1 LLQSRYM
8 GLATITTP
16 TIIPQADHGIRR
28 EQISAAALKVLDS
41 LHQGGFK
48 AFLVGGGV
56 RDLLL
61 DLHPKDFDV
70 ATDAL
75 PDEVKELFGRSC
87 RLIGRRFRLAHV
99 RMGREIVE
107 VATFRGATL
116 EAEEGVDK
124 SPGDNDGKGKGDDKN
139 AGVMVNGSGR
149 IVRDNVYGNLEQ
161 DAWRRDF
168 TVNALYYNIDDNSL
182 VDYTGGLVDL
192 QQRKLRIIGD
202 PMIRY
207 REDPVRM
214 LRALR
219 FAAKLDFSLDRDCE
233 VAIDKCA
240 DLLHDIPP
248 ARLYDETLKL
258 FMTGYGLK
266 SYEQMQQYRL
276 FEYICPETAACID
289 DLEDESGMVAR
300 FVRQALANTDARIK
314 SGKAVTPAFLFAALL
329 WEPVRRDSKAIEAQG
344 LGAVQAIDSAGLD
357 VLTRQVEQVALP
369 RRYSLVAREIWAL
382 QPRLLQP
389 QGRKAEEIM
398 VRLRFRAAYDFLLL
412 RAESG
417 EQVAGIAG
425 WWTKFIDA
433 GDDER
438 VQLLEQHSRPAT
450 ANPKKRRKR
459 RRRSRPRQRTQAQPV

>member
-1 LLQSRYM
+1 MLLSRYM
-8 GLATITTP
+8 GLGTITTA
-16 TIIPQADHGIRR
+16 TIIPQAEHGIRR

-41 LHQGGFK
+41 LHRGGFK

-107 VATFRGATL
+107 VATFRGASMDDDEEDDS
-116 EAEEGVDK
+116 EAAASEG
-124 SPGDNDGKGKGDDKN
+124 N
-139 AGVMVNGSGR
+139 AEKVMVNGSGR

-168 TVNALYYNIDDNSL
+168 TVNALYYNIEDNSL
-182 VDYTGGLVDL
+182 VDYTGGLGDL
-192 QQRKLRIIGD
+192 QERRLRIIGD

-219 FAAKLDFSLDRDCE
+219 FAAKLDFSLDRDSE
-233 VAIDKCA
+233 FAIDKCA

-266 SYEQMQQYRL
+266 SYEQMQRYRL

-289 DLEDESGMVAR
+289 DLEDESGLVAR
-300 FVRQALANTDARIK
+300 FVRQALANTDERIK
-314 SGKAVTPAFLFAALL
+314 AGKAVTPAFLFAALL

-369 RRYSLVAREIWAL
+369 RRYSLVAREIWCL
-382 QPRLLQP
+382 QPRLLVP
-389 QGRKAEEIM
+389 QNRKAEELM
-398 VRLRFRAAYDFLLL
+398 TRPRFRAAYDFLLL

-417 EQVAGIAG
+417 EQLGGVAG

-433 GDDER
+433 NEEER
-438 VQLLEQHSRPAT
+438 VQLLEQHTRPAS